1 MINKPFSYIWDL
13 AKKMR
18 RYRVNL
24 NPKINIGPGTKIFP
38 DVKFKRVKGGSIS
51 IGKNCEIYDGVI
63 FLTYGGRIVIGDH
76 CSFNHY
82 CVIHGHG
89 GLTIGNGVR
98 IASHTVV
105 IPANHKYND
114 RHRYIYKQGETYE
127 GIIIENDVW
136 IGTNCVIL
144 DGVILSQGCVIGA
157 GSVIARSTEPYGIY
171 GGVPARLIK
180 FRGEDDNKTSQHH
193 KIDNI

>member
-1 MINKPFSYIWDL
+1 MIIKFFQYVIDITQHI
-13 AKKMR
+13 R
-18 RYRVNL
+18 RYKFNL
-24 NPKINIGPGTKIFP
+24 CPNINIGTGTKIYS
-38 DVKFKRVKGGSIS
+38 DVKFKRVKGGSIK

-63 FLTYGGRIVIGDH
+63 FLPYGGGIVIGDN

-105 IPANHKYND
+105 IPANHNYND
-114 RHRYIYKQGETYE
+114 RHRYIYKQGETYK
-127 GIIIENDVW
+127 GIIIEDDVW

-144 DGVILSQGCVIGA
+144 DGITISQGCVIGA
-157 GSVIARSTEPYGIY
+157 GSVVARSTEPNGIY
-171 GGVPARLIK
+171 GGVPANLLK
-180 FRGEDDNKTSQHH
+180 YRGKDDRKTT
-193 KIDNI
+193 